1 MKKIQRLKKL
11 HRLLKLQEQDVLAEF
26 KDLQNMSHQINKQI
40 SDLINHSAQSR
51 NNLMHNAIDVSKLT
65 LVRKFNQKIEM
76 VIEQLHNRLAD
87 NEKNFLIVAD
97 KVKQLRSSLTSI
109 KRLTDK
115 HQLIENYE
123 QDKNTQKQI
132 EENINYTVSS
142 QES

>member
-1 MKKIQRLKKL
+1 VKKIQRLKKL